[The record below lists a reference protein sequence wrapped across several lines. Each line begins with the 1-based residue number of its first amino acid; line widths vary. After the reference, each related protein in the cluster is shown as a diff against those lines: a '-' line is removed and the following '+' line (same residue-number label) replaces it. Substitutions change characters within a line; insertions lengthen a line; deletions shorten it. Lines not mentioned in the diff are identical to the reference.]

1 MKCPGYA
8 SLETGSRLVVAR
20 RWGRERWVVPADGY
34 SVSVRVM
41 KTVWNETQVVAANTV
56 SVLNAIELFT

>member
-1 MKCPGYA
+1 MGTAFP
-8 SLETGSRLVVAR
+8 
-20 RWGRERWVVPADGY
+20 
-34 SVSVRVM
+34 VRVM